1 MLPLGTRAPH
11 FSLPDVAT
19 GQPLE
24 LEDFPEKALLI
35 IFLCAHC
42 PYVGH
47 VQPELV
53 QLTRDYAGRNVGI
66 VGITANDIA
75 QYPADAPGP
84 TARWA
89 REGEL
94 TFPILYD
101 ETQEV
106 ARRYTAACTPDFFL
120 FGPDR
125 QLVYRGQLDSSRPTR
140 GLDRPGIGML
150 NGADLRAALD
160 AVLAGQPVNPEQLP
174 SIGCSI
180 KWKPGNEPAPVG

>member
-1 MLPLGTRAPH
+1 MLPLGTPAPH

-24 LEDFPEKALLI
+24 LEDFAEKVLLV

-42 PYVGH
+42 PYVVH
-47 VQPELV
+47 VKPELARIS
-53 QLTRDYAGRNVGI
+53 RDYTGRNVGI
-66 VGITANDIA
+66 IGITANDIA
-75 QYPADAPGP
+75 QYPEDAPGP

-89 REGEL
+89 REGGL

-106 ARRYTAACTPDFFL
+106 ARSYTAACTPDFFL

-125 QLVYRGQLDSSRPTR
+125 KLVYRGQLDSSRPSR
-140 GLDRPGIGML
+140 GPDRPGRGTL
-150 NGADLRAALD
+150 DGADLRAALD
-160 AVLAGQPVNPEQLP
+160 AVLAGEPVNPEQWP
-174 SIGCSI
+174 SIGCNI
-180 KWKPGNEPAPVG
+180 KWKPGHEPAFAG